1 MIMKKISS
9 GKKDSVTVI
18 LGLDP
23 GTATT
28 GWGVISTHRDKNKYI
43 AHGCIETP
51 AKTELPLRLDSIA
64 KQLTKLIRI
73 YKPDLVSV
81 EEIYFYSNT
90 TTAISV
96 AQARGVLLQIAAA
109 HHLPV
114 HSYTPLQVKQA
125 LTGYGNADKRQ
136 IQKMITI
143 VLGMEA
149 VPASDDAADA
159 LAIAVT
165 CAHSFKLEGIK

>member
-1 MIMKKISS
+1 MKKI
-9 GKKDSVTVI
+9 KTVI

-28 GWGVISTHRDKNKYI
+28 GWGVISTDGDKNTYI

-51 AKTELPLRLDSIA
+51 AKIDLSLRLDSIA
-64 KQLTKLIRI
+64 KQLTQLIKQ
-73 YKPDLVSV
+73 YTPNLVAV
-81 EEIYFYSNT
+81 EEIYFYNNVST
-90 TTAISV
+90 VISV

-114 HSYTPLQVKQA
+114 HGYTPLQVKQA
-125 LTGYGNADKRQ
+125 LTGYGRADKRQ
-136 IQKMITI
+136 IQKMITM
-143 VLGMEA
+143 VLGLKT
-149 VPASDDAADA
+149 VPTPDDAADA

-165 CAHSFKLEGIK
+165 CAHSYKLEGIK